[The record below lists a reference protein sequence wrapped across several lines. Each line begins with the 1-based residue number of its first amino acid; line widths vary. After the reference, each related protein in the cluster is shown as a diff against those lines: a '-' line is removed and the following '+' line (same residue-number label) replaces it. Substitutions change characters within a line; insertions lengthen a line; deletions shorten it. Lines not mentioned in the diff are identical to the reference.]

1 MSSLNFGTFGEI
13 GISSTRPGYIGK
25 EKDGESQTGDY
36 GARHYDELSGRFLS
50 VDPLWASFPDQTP
63 YQYGY
68 NNPVMYRDPSGMS
81 NEKPINGSSK
91 GGGSHTCS
99 RCGQPK
105 NNNDNDSPLNPGNH
119 ICGGGT
125 QFGSSDAYAARINS
139 EFSALANKNSGETSG
154 GRTMVIGG
162 EKVESGSG
170 GRSGKN
176 GNKNPP
182 AALSAKTGRGNDI
195 AANPSNFRQTHL
207 HHADQDGAELPQH
220 PRPWMRTAQNEMGVS
235 EIPGPIHNDRV
246 LEYHQS
252 TWSRPKTDDDGGPWC
267 SSFLNWV
274 METSGLNGSNS
285 ARSLSWLGWGQSVST
300 PVYGGVGIINYG
312 KGKGHVGI
320 IVGQTSDGKIVLLGG
335 NQGDKVQ
342 LRSFSRSQIVDI
354 RIPNGYVPPIEHY
367 SLPILKTVKE
377 SSFGDTR

>member
-50 VDPLWASFPDQTP
+50 VDPLWSSFPDQTP

>member
-1 MSSLNFGTFGEI
+1 
-13 GISSTRPGYIGK
+13 
-25 EKDGESQTGDY
+25 
-36 GARHYDELSGRFLS
+36 
-50 VDPLWASFPDQTP
+50 
-63 YQYGY
+63 
-68 NNPVMYRDPSGMS
+68 
-81 NEKPINGSSK
+81 
-91 GGGSHTCS
+91 
-99 RCGQPK
+99 
-105 NNNDNDSPLNPGNH
+105 
-119 ICGGGT
+119 
-125 QFGSSDAYAARINS
+125 
-139 EFSALANKNSGETSG
+139 
-154 GRTMVIGG
+154 
-162 EKVESGSG
+162 
-170 GRSGKN
+170 
-176 GNKNPP
+176 
-182 AALSAKTGRGNDI
+182 
-195 AANPSNFRQTHL
+195 
-207 HHADQDGAELPQH
+207 
-220 PRPWMRTAQNEMGVS
+220 MRTAMNEMGVS

-252 TWSRPKTDDDGGPWC
+252 TLYPPRTDDNDGPWC

-312 KGKGHVGI
+312 EGKGHVGI

-342 LRSFSRSQIVDI
+342 LRSFLRSQIVDI